1 MTQQELQGFFLKT
14 VPFQCEVTF
23 WLTQHYHLHN
33 LIQIK
38 LQIFALIAFKDC
50 LPLWSKVGKISKNK
64 KKKLKKKQKRQA
76 ELLERRMLE
85 IEALEREAEKREER
99 AKEEGEKEDNDNDN
113 DASSVAVPP
122 SPQQLGPS
130 MAPGESDED
139 DDDEDDG
146 EDDEEEGDLERPVRL
161 TNHTCE
167 SREQSG
173 AAQVMGWFY

>member
-1 MTQQELQGFFLKT
+1 MTQQELQGFFIKA
-14 VPFQCEVTF
+14 VPFQYEVTF
-23 WLTQHYHLHN
+23 WLTQHYHFHN
-33 LIQIK
+33 LIQIR
-38 LQIFALIAFKDC
+38 LQIFTLIAFNDC

-99 AKEEGEKEDNDNDN
+99 AKEEGEKEDNDNDP
-113 DASSVAVPP
+113 SSAAVLP

-139 DDDEDDG
+139 DDDEEDG
-146 EDDEEEGDLERPVRL
+146 EDDEEEGGELERPVRL

-167 SREQSG
+167 SHEQS
-173 AAQVMGWFY
+173 